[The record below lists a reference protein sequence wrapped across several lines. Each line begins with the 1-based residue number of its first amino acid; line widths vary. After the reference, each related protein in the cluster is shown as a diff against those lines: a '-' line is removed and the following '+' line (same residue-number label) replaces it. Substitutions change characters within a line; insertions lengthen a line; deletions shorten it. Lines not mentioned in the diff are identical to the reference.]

1 MIHSIGQIMLYVHNQ
16 DEALK
21 FWTEIIGFSVI
32 AEENSSEIRWIEIA
46 PPNGGST
53 SFVLHN
59 KDKIAQMEPELNLD
73 TPSIM
78 FYTNDLEQLH
88 QDLTTKNVTV
98 GDIVE
103 MPNGKVFNFADY
115 EENYFA
121 VMEKN

>member
-1 MIHSIGQIMLYVHNQ
+1 MIGSIGQIMLYVHDQ
-16 DEALK
+16 DEAMR
-21 FWTEIIGFSVI
+21 FWTEAVGFSVI
-32 AEENSSEIRWIEIA
+32 AEEESPEFRWIEIA
-46 PPNGGST
+46 PPNGGT
-53 SFVLHN
+53 SLVLHN

-88 QDLTTKNVTV
+88 QELTVKNITV

-103 MPNGKVFNFADY
+103 MPNGRVFNFADY

-121 VMEKN
+121 VMEKK